1 MTDHSVDPDTADI
14 QDGELG
20 EAGDPLLGRTQL
32 LLLGCLDP
40 AGETISE
47 TRNKLHSPKFKLLGF
62 RYYHCIH
69 PTTSQFQL

>member
-32 LLLGCLDP
+32 LLLCCLDP
-40 AGETISE
+40 AGETRI
-47 TRNKLHSPKFKLLGF
+47 
-62 RYYHCIH
+62 
-69 PTTSQFQL
+69 

>member
-32 LLLGCLDP
+32 LLLCCLDP
-40 AGETISE
+40 AGETRISD
-47 TRNKLHSPKFKLLGF
+47 RNLHS
-62 RYYHCIH
+62 
-69 PTTSQFQL
+69 